1 MDDTL
6 LTDTNDND
14 QARLDICNNP
24 TDNPWRTPKNVWY
37 TIGLFY
43 ELCGAD
49 KSKCLYTIYEVDRVV
64 NKKKYISLKSRYL
77 EMEHIPGYEYDF
89 ANKYLGGWSHWVR
102 LQSATKALSDIIQEW
117 KDELEIKLKARS
129 ARAIINTSLDE
140 SPTAFHANKWISD
153 KGWLPQKGRPKKAD
167 ITREAK
173 IAAGV
178 EAEISDDLERIRLVK

>member
-1 MDDTL
+1 MNDT
-6 LTDTNDND
+6 TRSDNSNITS
-14 QARLDICNNP
+14 DICNNP

-49 KSKCLYTIYEVDRVV
+49 KSKCLYTIYEKDRVV
-64 NKKKYISLKSRYL
+64 NKKKYISLKNRYM
-77 EMEHIPGYEYDF
+77 EMEHIPGYEYEF
-89 ANKYLGGWSHWVR
+89 ANKYLGGWNHWVR
-102 LQSATKALSDIIQEW
+102 LQSATKALSDMIQEW
-117 KDELEIKLKARS
+117 KDELEIKLKARAS
-129 ARAIINTSLDE
+129 RAIIETAVNDNGPTS
-140 SPTAFHANKWISD
+140 FHANKWISD
-153 KGWLPQKGRPKKAD
+153 KGWIPQKGRPKKAD